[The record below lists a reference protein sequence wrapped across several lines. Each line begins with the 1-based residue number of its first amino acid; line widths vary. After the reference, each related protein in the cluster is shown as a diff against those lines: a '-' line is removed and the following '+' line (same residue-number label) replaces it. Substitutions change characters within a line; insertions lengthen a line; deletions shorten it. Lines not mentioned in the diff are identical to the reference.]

1 MKAGTGAS
9 RAGTVSVRSLDV
21 RWETPRLNAY
31 DHIDSEDFLSALPAD
46 YKTCG
51 QPLLVY
57 VSSDAPEIDKRTS
70 EIEQSVLRD
79 ETVALGARLFRAV
92 RLKGDRIGKDNPHWV
107 TLGGRELPRVVLVD
121 TAGKK
126 VGMVEGK
133 ELSASNLFKQM
144 RKAAAKT
151 YKADLEKVVKE
162 SRALLDEMDR
172 IEAKQMQLAAQ
183 KKDAKP
189 GKEKELAEQEVQL
202 AQQMKDVQARETEL
216 FNRVGEDR
224 KVTKA

>member
-1 MKAGTGAS
+1 
-9 RAGTVSVRSLDV
+9 
-21 RWETPRLNAY
+21 
-31 DHIDSEDFLSALPAD
+31 
-46 YKTCG
+46 
-51 QPLLVY
+51 
-57 VSSDAPEIDKRTS
+57 
-70 EIEQSVLRD
+70 
-79 ETVALGARLFRAV
+79 
-92 RLKGDRIGKDNPHWV
+92 
-107 TLGGRELPRVVLVD
+107 
-121 TAGKK
+121 
-126 VGMVEGK
+126 MVEGK